1 MKRLSTAEII
11 SISSILVSILMVALK
26 GETNK
31 VVQIVIIS
39 LFCVVL
45 VGYLSY
51 ILVKKMRL
59 KQGISSAAIIAK
71 AKKFT
76 NQLLN

>member
-1 MKRLSTAEII
+1 MKKLSTGEII

-31 VVQIVIIS
+31 LIQIIIIS

-45 VGYLSY
+45 VGYLAY
-51 ILVKKMRL
+51 IIIRKMR
-59 KQGISSAAIIAK
+59 
-71 AKKFT
+71 
-76 NQLLN
+76 